1 MNVTRNDDGRDG
13 DRSPGADPRVT
24 AALAA
29 RYAPPAG
36 EQYWDGLE
44 QSIMQRI
51 AFATSG
57 VVREL
62 RPSWWSGFAELR
74 SRDWRAVASVA
85 ATIALVA
92 AGAAFVR
99 GQAANAKARELAAR
113 AAVETAMPLPIDGTT
128 LTGGRRL
135 LSPDAP
141 ERYLNPLDY

>member
-1 MNVTRNDDGRDG
+1 MNVTRNDDGRSN
-13 DRSPGADPRVT
+13 DRSPGADPQVT
-24 AALAA
+24 AALSAL
-29 RYAPPAG
+29 YKAPVG
-36 EQYWDGLE
+36 EQYWDGME
-44 QSIMQRI
+44 QSIMQRL
-51 AFATSG
+51 ALATSG

-74 SRDWRAVASVA
+74 GADMRAVGTVA
-85 ATIALVA
+85 ATIALIA

-99 GQAANAKARELAAR
+99 GQAATAQARELAAR

-128 LTGGRRL
+128 LSGARRP

>member
-1 MNVTRNDDGRDG
+1 MNVTRNDDGRSDG
-13 DRSPGADPRVT
+13 RSPGADPQVT
-24 AALAA
+24 AALRAHYAA
-29 RYAPPAG
+29 PAG
-36 EQYWDGLE
+36 EPYWDGLE
-44 QSIMQRI
+44 QSIMQRLVV
-51 AFATSG
+51 ATSG

-74 SRDWRAVASVA
+74 GADMRAVGTIA
-85 ATIALVA
+85 ATIALIA

-99 GQAANAKARELAAR
+99 GQAADAAARELAAR

-128 LTGGRRL
+128 LTGGRRH